1 MHIILQEDEYV
12 HINGVFKLDLIESFF
27 RTRFPK
33 IFIKGPYGAPAQNYQ
48 KFDILLL
55 VGLGIGATPFISIL
69 KDMLNHL
76 KPGIPRSVSSM
87 NVFVFIFEVAYEGKE
102 S

>member
-1 MHIILQEDEYV
+1 MQLTFLHLHVWFGNY
-12 HINGVFKLDLIESFF
+12 NNLFC
-27 RTRFPK
+27 TRFPK
-33 IFIKGPYGAPAQNYQ
+33 IFVKGPYGAPAQNYQ

-76 KPGIPRSVSSM
+76 KPGIPKSVSSI
-87 NVFVFIFEVAYEGKE
+87 NILVHICEVENKIKWGCIF
-102 S
+102 